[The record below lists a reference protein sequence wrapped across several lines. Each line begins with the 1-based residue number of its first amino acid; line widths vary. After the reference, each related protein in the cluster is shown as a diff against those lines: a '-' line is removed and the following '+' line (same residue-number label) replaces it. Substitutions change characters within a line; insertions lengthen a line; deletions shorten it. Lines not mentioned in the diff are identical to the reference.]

1 MEVRDVVG
9 IAITAVIFFGIKAL
23 IEYMDGSPARKK

>member
-23 IEYMDGSPARKK
+23 IEYMDDSPARKK